1 MGLSSQQRERYQ
13 KKKEELEKQID
24 QLARK
29 DTDSAALKQSDLTDQ
44 LLKIQRKLEG
54 YTDD

>member
-29 DTDSAALKQSDLTDQ
+29 DTDSAALKQSDPTDQ
-44 LLKIQRKLEG
+44 LLEIQRKLEG